1 MVCPNIYIMV
11 YHHWHQCPEASP
23 ISIPA
28 MTQVKAR
35 KLRGGGDDCP
45 PKNTEDMI
53 IICMYVFFFPTV
65 HCCFTLRPVS
75 RETEFKSGYIY
86 IYHFPTKNGPTQ
98 CPPKPSNPRLLD
110 VFHAGTARA
119 GGKHLAEVI

>member
-1 MVCPNIYIMV
+1 MV
-11 YHHWHQCPEASP
+11 YHHLHQCPEASP

-28 MTQVKAR
+28 TTQVKAR

-53 IICMYVFFFPTV
+53 IICI
-65 HCCFTLRPVS
+65 
-75 RETEFKSGYIY
+75 YIY
-86 IYHFPTKNGPTQ
+86 IYHFPTKTGPTQ